1 MLEFLLYQ
9 FIIKE
14 KPVVLLR
21 KKGADGMHS
30 ENLNKIIE
38 NMEKVIVGKRDSVK
52 LLLVGLLTKGHIL
65 IEDVPGLGKT
75 MLALAL
81 AKSISADF
89 KRIQFTPDLLPSDV
103 TGGFVYNPKS
113 GDFDFKKGPVFTN
126 ILLADEIN
134 RTTPRTQ
141 SALLECMQE
150 YNVSLDGKTFALPNP
165 FIVVATQNP
174 IEYQGTYP
182 LPEAQIDRFSMKI
195 NMGYL
200 LPEEE
205 IKVISEQKVQHPIE
219 NLKPALD
226 LEKIVELQDEVKKIQ
241 VSPNILDYIVKL
253 VSATRKKEEIKL
265 GASPRASIALMK
277 TSSAWALLE
286 GRDYV
291 IPEDVVHL
299 LPWVLKHRIILQPK
313 AIIAGKTPDQLI
325 SDLLKNT
332 PIP

>member
-1 MLEFLLYQ
+1 MPS
-9 FIIKE
+9 E
-14 KPVVLLR
+14 KL
-21 KKGADGMHS
+21 K
-30 ENLNKIIE
+30 KIIE
-38 NMEKVIVGKRDSVK
+38 NIEKVIVGKTETVK
-52 LLLVGLLTKGHIL
+52 LLIVGLLTKGHIL

-81 AKSISADF
+81 AKSVNADF

-103 TGGFVYNPKS
+103 TGGFVYSPKT
-113 GDFDFKKGPVFTN
+113 GDFDFKRGPVFTN

-150 YNVSLDGKTFALPNP
+150 YNVSLEGQTFALPNP

-200 LPEEE
+200 HIEEE
-205 IKVISEQKVQHPIE
+205 VKVIAGQKVQHPIE
-219 NLKPALD
+219 NLKPALN
-226 LEKIVELQDEVKKIQ
+226 LEDILALQEEVKKIQ
-241 VSPNILDYIVKL
+241 VSPNVLDYIVKL
-253 VSATRKKEEIKL
+253 VSGTRKKEEVKL

-291 IPEDVVHL
+291 IPDDVAKL
-299 LPWVLKHRIILQPK
+299 LPWVLKHRIVLQPK
-313 AIIAGKTPDQLI
+313 ALIAGRTPEHII
-325 SDLLKNT
+325 SELLRNT

>member
-1 MLEFLLYQ
+1 
-9 FIIKE
+9 
-14 KPVVLLR
+14 
-21 KKGADGMHS
+21 MHS
-30 ENLNKIIE
+30 ENLKRIIE
-38 NMEKVIVGKRDSVK
+38 NMEKVIVGKTDIVK
-52 LLLVGLLTKGHIL
+52 LLIVGLLTKGHIL

-103 TGGFVYNPKS
+103 TGGFVYNPKT
-113 GDFDFKKGPVFTN
+113 GDFDIRKGPVFTN

-200 LPEEE
+200 RNEEE
-205 IKVISEQKVQHPIE
+205 VKVISEQKIQHPIE

-226 LEKIVELQDEVKKIQ
+226 LEKVLELQEEVKKIK
-241 VSPNILDYIVKL
+241 VSPHILDYIVKL
-253 VSATRKKEEIKL
+253 VSATRKKEEVKL

-277 TSSAWALLE
+277 TSCAWALLE

-291 IPEDVVHL
+291 IPEDVVNL
-299 LPWVLKHRIILQPK
+299 LPWVLKHRLILQPK
-313 AIIAGKTPDQLI
+313 ALIAGKTPEHII
-325 SDLLKNT
+325 SDLLRST

>member
-1 MLEFLLYQ
+1 MY
-9 FIIKE
+9 
-14 KPVVLLR
+14 
-21 KKGADGMHS
+21 S
-30 ENLNKIIE
+30 ENLRKIIE
-38 NMEKVIVGKRDSVK
+38 NVEKVIVGKTETVK

-75 MLALAL
+75 TLALAL

-103 TGGFVYNPKS
+103 SGGFVYNPKS
-113 GDFDFKKGPVFTN
+113 GEFDFKKGPVFTN

-150 YNVSLDGKTFALPNP
+150 YTVSLDGKTFALPNP
-165 FIVVATQNP
+165 FIVIATQNP

-182 LPEAQIDRFSMKI
+182 LPEAQIDRFAMKI
-195 NMGYL
+195 SMGYL
-200 LPEEE
+200 RVEEE
-205 IKVISEQKVQHPIE
+205 VKVISGQKMQHPIE
-219 NLKPALD
+219 SLQPALK
-226 LEKIVELQDEVKKIQ
+226 LEDILELQEEVKKIQ
-241 VSPNILDYIVKL
+241 VSPNVMDYIVKL
-253 VSATRKKEEIKL
+253 VSGTRTRDDVKL

-277 TSSAWALLE
+277 VSSAWALLE

-291 IPEDVVHL
+291 VPEDVVTL
-299 LPWVLKHRIILQPK
+299 SPWVLKHRIVLQPK
-313 AIIAGKTPDQLI
+313 AMIAGKNSELVI
-325 SDLLKNT
+325 SDLLKST

>member
-1 MLEFLLYQ
+1 
-9 FIIKE
+9 
-14 KPVVLLR
+14 
-21 KKGADGMHS
+21 MHS
-30 ENLNKIIE
+30 ENLKKIIE
-38 NMEKVIVGKRDSVK
+38 NMEKVIVGKTDTVK
-52 LLLVGLLTKGHIL
+52 LLIVGLLTKGHIL

-103 TGGFVYNPKS
+103 SGGFVYNPKS
-113 GDFDFKKGPVFTN
+113 GDFDFKTGPVFTN

-150 YNVSLDGKTFALPNP
+150 YTVSLDGKTFALPNP

-200 LPEEE
+200 RTEEE
-205 IKVISEQKVQHPIE
+205 VKVISGQKIQHPIE
-219 NLKPALD
+219 SLKPALD
-226 LEKIVELQDEVKKIQ
+226 LEKILELQEEVKKIQ
-241 VSPNILDYIVKL
+241 VSPNVLDYIVKL
-253 VSATRKKEEIKL
+253 VSATRKKEEVKL

-277 TSSAWALLE
+277 TSAAWALLE

-291 IPEDVVHL
+291 IPEDVVNL
-299 LPWVLKHRIILQPK
+299 LPWVLKHRLILQPK
-313 AIIAGKTPDQLI
+313 ALIAGKTPEHII
-325 SDLLKNT
+325 SDLLSSI